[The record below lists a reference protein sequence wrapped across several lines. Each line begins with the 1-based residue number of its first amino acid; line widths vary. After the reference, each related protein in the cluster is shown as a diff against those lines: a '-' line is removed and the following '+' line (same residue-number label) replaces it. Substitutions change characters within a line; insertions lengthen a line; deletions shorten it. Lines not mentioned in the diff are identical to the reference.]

1 MVASM
6 DIVMAVETR
15 PCKKL
20 VLPCG
25 RRTLK
30 GMELGIG
37 VDGMSSL
44 VVTALTKQRSL
55 PHEKPGMI
63 ASVTF
68 MAVQT
73 VFGYRW
79 VLPGI
84 GSPFLRVALVTEV
97 VDRIGLDQL
106 RASTAVGIV
115 AAQALDSAF
124 DDGMVGLL
132 IDLRSYV
139 LMAGKAQIR
148 LSGFQELFQAL
159 VDRMAIVARNAGDL
173 MPAHIP
179 EGQGFCHLMASQTS
193 GSPLLGPDFPSEGE
207 DGHASPSSF
216 LRMLGTG
223 PVT

>member
-1 MVASM
+1 MVAPV
-6 DIVMAVETR
+6 DVVVAVEART
-15 PCKKL
+15 CKKL
-20 VLPCG
+20 VLPRSRG
-25 RRTLK
+25 TLK

-37 VDGMSSL
+37 IDGMGSL
-44 VVTALTKQRSL
+44 VVATLTKQRGL

-73 VFGYRW
+73 VFGYRG

-84 GSPFLRVALVTEV
+84 GSPFLRVALVTKV
-97 VDRIGLDQL
+97 IDRIGLDQL

-124 DDGMVGLL
+124 DDGMVRLL

-159 VDRMAIVARNAGDL
+159 VDRMAIVACDAGDL
-173 MPAHIP
+173 MAAHIP
-179 EGQGFCHLMASQTS
+179 EGQRFCHLMASQT
-193 GSPLLGPDFPSEGE
+193 
-207 DGHASPSSF
+207 
-216 LRMLGTG
+216 
-223 PVT
+223 V